1 MRVRIAKSAK
11 TVCLEIVD
19 FHERSRPRKL
29 AQVGFVESTNTTKA
43 ARDDADFEFEFE
55 HHRRDEKSRFFP
67 ETATHEARAFRERLV
82 SASEAP
88 TFRRASP
95 RARRDA
101 HRVRGGR
108 RARYPES

>member
-1 MRVRIAKSAK
+1 MRARIAKSAK

-55 HHRRDEKSRFFP
+55 HREIAFSP